1 MARRASQRLTRAP
14 TFGVLVDWLEDEYH
28 STILG
33 GVVEAARESGVNLV
47 CFVGA
52 EEREPFRF
60 AEQREVVSDLVR
72 SEGSDALV
80 ILGGRLGNN
89 LSLSEL
95 ARDCERNRGRA
106 RSGSG

>member
-1 MARRASQRLTRAP
+1 MVQHPPQMLTRAP

-52 EEREPFRF
+52 ESRRV
-60 AEQREVVSDLVR
+60 A
-72 SEGSDALV
+72 
-80 ILGGRLGNN
+80 
-89 LSLSEL
+89 
-95 ARDCERNRGRA
+95 
-106 RSGSG
+106 